1 MTYYLV
7 KSASE
12 VTPIIWD
19 GVSAYT
25 PPEGWQLLDEVQFA
39 AWRELNPAP
48 PTPVPVPESASPAYL
63 RVALRRLHGITSPM
77 ISAKIELI
85 PDPQDRQ
92 DADDLWEYA
101 TQIRRT
107 HPLVI
112 SLAASFALTEAEV
125 DQVFI
130 LAAQLAA

>member
-12 VTPIIWD
+12 VTPILWD

-25 PPEGWQLLDEVQFA
+25 PPEGWQLLDEVQFV

-77 ISAKIELI
+77 ILAKIELI

-107 HPLVI
+107 HPLVV

-130 LAAQLAA
+130 LAEQLAA